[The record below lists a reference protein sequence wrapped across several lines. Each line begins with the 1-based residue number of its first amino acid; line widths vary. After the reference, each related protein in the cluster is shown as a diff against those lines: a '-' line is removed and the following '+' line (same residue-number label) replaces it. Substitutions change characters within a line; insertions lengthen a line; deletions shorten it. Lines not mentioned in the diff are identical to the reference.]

1 MSRSRKPTAD
11 EKRLW
16 RAVMQGVTPLRPDNP
31 VPEDVPPPAAPADEP
46 ARRLKEAIK
55 AAPLPAPKPPLPPLA
70 PGKTPGLDRR
80 SADRLRRGRMDI
92 DGRLDLHG
100 MSQAVAHDALTGFV
114 LASHRMGRRAVLVI
128 TGKGLYGERSGVLKS
143 AVPRWLNDAPLRD
156 KILAFQPA
164 QPKDGGSGALY
175 VLLKRRRDG

>member
-1 MSRSRKPTAD
+1 
-11 EKRLW
+11 
-16 RAVMQGVTPLRPDNP
+16 
-31 VPEDVPPPAAPADEP
+31 
-46 ARRLKEAIK
+46 
-55 AAPLPAPKPPLPPLA
+55 
-70 PGKTPGLDRR
+70 
-80 SADRLRRGRMDI
+80 MDI

-100 MSQAVAHDALTGFV
+100 MSQAEAHDALTGFV

-143 AVPRWLNDAPLRD
+143 AVPRWLNEAPLRD
-156 KILAFQPA
+156 RILAFQPA